1 MKNMLDLQISSPFN
15 GTQLCKDMDSD
26 IFFPENYT
34 DLEAV
39 EKAKKI
45 CNDCWIK
52 DDCLSFAIS
61 TKEREG
67 IWGGT
72 TPYERKKIRRKALA
86 DARSSR

>member
-1 MKNMLDLQISSPFN
+1 MKSMLDLQIVSPFN
-15 GTQLCKDMDSD
+15 GTQLCKDMDSE

-39 EKAKKI
+39 AKAKEI
-45 CNDCWIK
+45 CDGCWLK
-52 DDCLSFAIS
+52 DKCLSFALE

-86 DARSSR
+86 DARSAR